1 MNPRDRPYAR
11 DQVAGT
17 ADVRTINASLC
28 HDLSSSGQGSIMEFF
43 DSLAMLGPGQVALL
57 ILALVIA
64 FGFECVNGFHDT
76 ANAVATVIYTKSL
89 KPTPAVVWSGLW
101 NFIGVHAGGIGVAFS
116 IVHLLPVDLLVN
128 IKTGRGL
135 AMVLALLLA
144 AIIWNFAT
152 WYRGLPASSSHA
164 LIGSIMGVGMM
175 NAWMEH
181 GSFFKGVN
189 WHKATEVGMALLFS
203 PLIGF
208 GLAAVLL
215 LVLRRLVPSKKLYEP
230 PEGDEPPP
238 WWIRGLLIGTCTGVS
253 FAHGSNDGQKG
264 MGLIMLVL
272 IGIVPATYALDMG
285 SSSADLTA
293 VVEAAKTLEKELE
306 SPAIAG
312 LMDALKQEY
321 LATNRVEKLKRT
333 DAVAATIEP
342 YGNFDSDTHGF
353 EFRHPGIAREVFQPY
368 PKPDAVLAT
377 LDPLPLAR
385 DLMATLEGCTSFTDL
400 GSEERWEVRTQLVE
414 LGAAIRTLVRNFGAA
429 MAEDRREVL
438 LSVASRL
445 SRPVEYVPEWVK
457 MGVALCLGLGT
468 MVGWKRIVVTVGEKI
483 GKTHLTYAQ
492 GASAELVAAATIGL
506 ADGFGMP
513 VSTTHVLSSGVAGTM
528 WANNSGIQ
536 ASTVRDIALAW
547 ILTLPAVIILSGVLY
562 WLATLVTG

>member
-1 MNPRDRPYAR
+1 
-11 DQVAGT
+11 
-17 ADVRTINASLC
+17 
-28 HDLSSSGQGSIMEFF
+28 MEFF
-43 DSLAMLGPGQVALL
+43 EALATLGPGQVVLL
-57 ILALVIA
+57 VLALVIA

-89 KPTPAVVWSGLW
+89 KPTPAVVWSGIW

-189 WHKATEVGMALLFS
+189 WHKATEVGMALLVS
-203 PLIGF
+203 PVLGF
-208 GLAAVLL
+208 GLAAGLL
-215 LVLRRLVPSKKLYEP
+215 LVLRCLVPSKKLYEP
-230 PEGDEPPP
+230 PDGDKPPP

-285 SSSADLTA
+285 STSADITGLVTA
-293 VVEAAKTLEKELE
+293 TKRLEKELE
-306 SPAIAG
+306 SPEIAG
-312 LMDALKQEY
+312 LMNALKEEY
-321 LATNRVEKLKRT
+321 VASTRVEKLKRA
-333 DAVAATIEP
+333 DAVAAGIEP
-342 YGNFDSDTHGF
+342 YGNFDADIVGF
-353 EFRHPGIAREVFQPY
+353 EWRHPGLAREIIKPY
-368 PKPDAVLAT
+368 PRADAVLAT
-377 LDPLPLAR
+377 LDPLPLTRELAA
-385 DLMATLEGCTSFTDL
+385 DLDGKKSFSEL
-400 GSEERWEVRTQLVE
+400 GSDERWEVRTHLVE
-414 LGAAIRTLVRNFGAA
+414 LGVAVRTLVRTFGHR
-429 MAEDRREVL
+429 MAEERRHVL
-438 LSVASRL
+438 AGLADNLSK
-445 SRPVEYVPEWVK
+445 PVEYVPEWVK

-528 WANNSGIQ
+528 WANKSGIQ

-547 ILTLPAVIILSGVLY
+547 ILTLPAVIFLSGVLF
-562 WLATLVTG
+562 WCATLLTG